1 MHGAIAEVLYLEGPH
16 LGGLTGSRL
25 GALYLQGRRADK
37 KLARGEV
44 PPLLLKIGP
53 F

>member
-25 GALYLQGRRADK
+25 GALYAQAPDATVGWFFIK
-37 KLARGEV
+37 KISDAWS
-44 PPLLLKIGP
+44 PLN
-53 F
+53 

>member
-25 GALYLQGRRADK
+25 GALYVVQYSRSTVL
-37 KLARGEV
+37 EV
-44 PPLLLKIGP
+44 YNLTGTTFQK
-53 F
+53 

>member
-25 GALYLQGRRADK
+25 GALYAIRSMGPILGSSLA
-37 KLARGEV
+37 KLPA
-44 PPLLLKIGP
+44 
-53 F
+53 